1 MAIESSPG
9 AVAPSKPPILWFGA
23 GGLVLVSLA
32 AAAAMVLRPNAPE
45 PQMVPLSSAKTA
57 AVAPVDTVAQAS
69 PAPAAPTAI
78 HAEPVHPAKPA
89 PKPVPRTVKPAA
101 AAAAVVPEPVR
112 VAAVCSY
119 CGVVESVQAVQRK
132 GQGTGI
138 GAVAGGVLGAA
149 VANQVGHG
157 NGRAAMTVLGA
168 VGGGLAGNEVEK
180 RARSETVFEVRI
192 RFDDGSVRTLEETSA
207 PKVGARVEVQGNKLK
222 MVA

>member
-1 MAIESSPG
+1 MAIESSPPG

-45 PQMVPLSSAKTA
+45 PQMIPLSSAKTA

-69 PAPAAPTAI
+69 PAPIAPT
-78 HAEPVHPAKPA
+78 HAEPVHPAKPS
-89 PKPVPRTVKPAA
+89 PKPVPKTVKPAA
-101 AAAAVVPEPVR
+101 AAAAVAPEPVR

-222 MVA
+222 TVA